1 MNSRMN
7 EDLAWLRVQD
17 MQREAENRRLMASA
31 EGSRTPAA
39 NAVEHWLRVIRKLTD
54 FTSRRTA
61 AQRKAPSVAESRHH
75 A

>member
-17 MQREAENRRLMASA
+17 MQREAENRRMMASA
-31 EGSRTPAA
+31 HESGTPAA
-39 NAVEHWLRVIRKLTD
+39 RAVKRGLWVLRMLAA
-54 FTSRRTA
+54 FASRRTA
-61 AQRKAPSVAESRHH
+61 AQRQAAQVAESRHH